1 MSSVRSSAEVGS
13 GSPSRLM
20 IRQRSLAVRPFLS
33 WGLLLVF
40 VFAGAWAALAAMVV
54 VSFLPFLATV
64 ANDMG
69 GAAVGRVKG
78 RVSGAEGGG
87 GAVAGSMKDIGVG
100 VSGRDVHQQ
109 KVYSSSCASD
119 AQDAQDGQDVNSHSG
134 YDVDLTP
141 RPEDWLK
148 VPLRPDNVLKRTL
161 RPVRPDVFR
170 R

>member
-20 IRQRSLAVRPFLS
+20 IRRHSLAVRPFLS

-78 RVSGAEGGG
+78 QVSGAEGRG

-100 VSGRDVHQQ
+100 VSGRDVGSLS
-109 KVYSSSCASD
+109 VLTSSGRASICSLSTSM
-119 AQDAQDGQDVNSHSG
+119 A
-134 YDVDLTP
+134 
-141 RPEDWLK
+141 
-148 VPLRPDNVLKRTL
+148 VL
-161 RPVRPDVFR
+161 
-170 R
+170 